1 MHTAFIISL
10 FLKDEQVRCVG
21 FTSAIAR
28 LCDRCRGQP
37 ISEETEMVSPT
48 KVGVYAAGD
57 KAKDEEGETAV
68 F

>member
-28 LCDRCRGQP
+28 LCDRCRDQP
-37 ISEETEMVSPT
+37 TSEDTEMESPT

-57 KAKDEEGETAV
+57 KGEEEEGETAV